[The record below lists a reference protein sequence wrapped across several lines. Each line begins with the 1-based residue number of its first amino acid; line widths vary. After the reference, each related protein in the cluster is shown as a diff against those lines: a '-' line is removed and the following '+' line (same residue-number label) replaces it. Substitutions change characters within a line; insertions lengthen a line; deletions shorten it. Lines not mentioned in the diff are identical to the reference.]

1 MGLHEVL
8 NTHSAAWIRGRDL
21 RIATQ
26 MIVDGLAT
34 CQTEDQVTALLD
46 AVILAGM
53 SFHKIEDLSNRLGR
67 HAHNMQRE
75 IGETQ

>member
-8 NTHSAAWIRGRDL
+8 NTQSAAWMRGRDMGV
-21 RIATQ
+21 ATQ
-26 MIVDGLAT
+26 MISDGLAT

-46 AVILAGM
+46 AVILSGM

-67 HAHNMQRE
+67 HAHNLQRE
-75 IGETQ
+75 LPDSH